1 MRDGEGEI
9 MSVSAVDDL
18 MAMMEQ
24 DGIGVV
30 GRDIYDWRMAK
41 ERQATHGV
49 LVRQRTSS
57 PEPDHIT

>member
-1 MRDGEGEI
+1 
-9 MSVSAVDDL
+9 MSLSAVDDL

-41 ERQATHGV
+41 ERQATHGI

-57 PEPDHIT
+57 PEPDPIT